1 MDQSYAHAL
10 SLPNFAGDDLLA
22 AIVRSSDDA
31 IIAKNLDGIIIS
43 WNPAA
48 ERIMGYAAADI
59 IGRSIR
65 TLIPPDRQH
74 EEDTI
79 LARLGAGES
88 IPTFETVR
96 LTAGG
101 VLKPVSVTVS
111 PVRDADGAIVAAS
124 KIMRDLSEPVA
135 MRRQLVESEK
145 RFETLADNMAQLAWM
160 ADQSGSI
167 FWYNRR
173 WYDYTGSNFE
183 QMKGWGWRTVHHPDH
198 LERVVARYQRSL
210 ETGEVWEDLFPL
222 RSRHGEFRWFL
233 SRAMP
238 VHDERG
244 QIIRWMGTNTDVT
257 EQRAQQERIQI
268 LMGEVNH
275 RAKNMLSM
283 IQALAR
289 RTAPRDRPE
298 FITRFEQR
306 ISALSANQDLLIRS
320 EWRGA
325 SLGDL
330 VRTHL
335 AYVDDLIGKRIHI
348 TGPDLLIRPY
358 AAETLGLALHE
369 LCTNASKYG
378 ALSTDGG
385 DVRIEWATE
394 PRSGSTDFVLNWT
407 ETGIAP
413 SIGAGVAGFGTTVTD
428 RLPRMSLQATILREY
443 GAQGLRWQLRCD
455 LGQVIGSTA
464 DNHCSVSSAIAQPA
478 PRKGGAVLIVE
489 DEALV
494 ALDLVAVLED
504 RGFTVVGPAATVDQ
518 AMDLLDR
525 HQVALAILDVNLGRD
540 ETSEPVAKRLKR
552 EGTRFFV
559 TSGYSAQQR
568 APVFNDVP
576 SFDKPVNISMIV
588 SAVENACT

>member
-1 MDQSYAHAL
+1 MDQSFSHTL

-22 AIVRSSDDA
+22 AIVRSSSDA
-31 IIAKNLDGIIIS
+31 IIAKDLDGTIIS

-48 ERIMGYAAADI
+48 EHIMGYTAAEI
-59 IGRSIR
+59 VGRSIR
-65 TLIPPDRQH
+65 TLIPADRQH
-74 EEDTI
+74 EEDAI
-79 LARLGAGES
+79 LARLRAGEA
-88 IPTFETVR
+88 IPTFETKR
-96 LTAGG
+96 LTAKG

-111 PVRDADGAIVAAS
+111 PVRDSTGAIVAAS
-124 KIMRDLSEPVA
+124 KILRDLSERSA
-135 MRRQLVESEK
+135 MRRQLMESEK

-173 WYDYTGSNFE
+173 WYEYTGSTFD

-198 LERVVARYQRSL
+198 LERVVARYQSSL
-210 ETGEVWEDLFPL
+210 ETGELWEDLFPL
-222 RSRHGEFRWFL
+222 RGRHGEYRWFL

-238 VHDERG
+238 VRDESD
-244 QIIRWMGTNTDVT
+244 QVIRWMGTNTDVT
-257 EQRAQQERIQI
+257 DQRAQQDRIQM
-268 LMGEVNH
+268 LMAEVNH

-325 SLGDL
+325 PLDEL

-335 AYVDDLIGKRIHI
+335 AYVDDLIGKRIHVG
-348 TGPDLLIRPY
+348 GPDLLIRPS

-378 ALSTDGG
+378 ALSTESG
-385 DVRIEWATE
+385 DVRIGWATE
-394 PRSGSTDFVLNWT
+394 PREGGTDFVLSWT
-407 ETGIAP
+407 ESGGP
-413 SIGAGVAGFGTTVTD
+413 PCSMAGQPGFGTTVTD
-428 RLPRMSLQATILREY
+428 RLPRMSLQATIRRDY
-443 GAQGLRWQLRCD
+443 GEAGLCWQLRCD
-455 LGQVIGSTA
+455 VGQVIGSG
-464 DNHCSVSSAIAQPA
+464 SAEVQRAPVA
-478 PRKGGAVLIVE
+478 PRTGGAVLIVE

-504 RGFTVVGPAATVDQ
+504 RGFTVVGPAATVEQ
-518 AMDLLDR
+518 AMELLDR
-525 HQVALAILDVNLGRD
+525 HQVSLAILDVNLGRD

-559 TSGYSAQQR
+559 TSGYSEQQR

-576 SFDKPVNISMIV
+576 SFDKPVNISLIV
-588 SAVENACT
+588 SAVEGACR

>member
-1 MDQSYAHAL
+1 MNQSFPHTL

-22 AIVRSSDDA
+22 AIVRSSSDA
-31 IIAKNLDGIIIS
+31 IIAKDLDGIVIS

-48 ERIMGYAAADI
+48 EHIMGYTADEI
-59 IGRSIR
+59 VGRSIR
-65 TLIPPDRQH
+65 TLIPADRQH
-74 EEDTI
+74 EEDAI
-79 LARLGAGES
+79 LARLRAGET
-88 IPTFETVR
+88 IPTFETKR
-96 LTAGG
+96 LTADG

-111 PVRDADGAIVAAS
+111 PVRDATGAIVAAS
-124 KIMRDLSEPVA
+124 KILRDLSEHSA
-135 MRRQLVESEK
+135 MRRQLMESEK

-167 FWYNRR
+167 FWYNQR
-173 WYDYTGSNFE
+173 WYEYTGSTFD
-183 QMKGWGWRTVHHPDH
+183 QMKGWGWRSVHHPDH
-198 LERVVARYQRSL
+198 LERVVIRYQRSL
-210 ETGEVWEDLFPL
+210 EAGEVWEDLFPL
-222 RSRHGEFRWFL
+222 RSRHGEYRWFL

-238 VHDERG
+238 VRDEAG
-244 QIIRWMGTNTDVT
+244 QVIRWMGTNTDVT
-257 EQRAQQERIQI
+257 EQRAQQDRIQM
-268 LMGEVNH
+268 LMAEVNH

-325 SLGDL
+325 PLEEL

-335 AYVDDLIGKRIHI
+335 AYVDDLIGRRIHI
-348 TGPDLLIRPY
+348 DGPDLLIRPS

-378 ALSTDGG
+378 ALSTEGG
-385 DVRIEWATE
+385 EVRIDWATE
-394 PRSGSTDFVLNWT
+394 PRGGSTDFVLTWT
-407 ETGIAP
+407 ESGSPPRAT
-413 SIGAGVAGFGTTVTD
+413 AGQPGFGTTVTD
-428 RLPRMSLQATILREY
+428 RLPRMSLQATVQRDY
-443 GAQGLRWQLRCD
+443 GEHGLCWQLRCD

-464 DNHCSVSSAIAQPA
+464 PEVRRAQA
-478 PRKGGAVLIVE
+478 DVRTGGAVLVVE

-504 RGFTVVGPAATVDQ
+504 RGFTVVGPAATVEQ
-518 AMDLLDR
+518 AMELLDQN
-525 HQVALAILDVNLGRD
+525 QVSLAILDVNLGRD
-540 ETSEPVAKRLKR
+540 ETSEPIAKRLKR

-576 SFDKPVNISMIV
+576 SFDKPVNISLIV
-588 SAVENACT
+588 SAVENACR